1 MNNQIRHHK
10 RQDNFTILYNDFL
23 YGYGDVLSAQ
33 EKFILV
39 YFLSRPDGWKF
50 RINDLRK
57 YITDGEKTIRSAMKN
72 LTINGFISRVRD
84 KKMYCHYHFFDDPRE
99 NYIRD
104 YLLAEEQ
111 DQVLKKLYGVNR
123 KIEIEDDV
131 TENEKS
137 DLNEGEI
144 ENSPR
149 AQNRHADGNP
159 IPTVFPS
166 RAQNAHVQNRH
177 AQNRHAQNRQDIV
190 STDCSNNIYIN
201 HYPNFERWFNLY
213 PEEQRVQKRNALNI
227 WIDKGLEFFE
237 EEKLNLILKQTEAYA
252 RVIKLQNRK
261 SQFIKTSVNFLLEE
275 LYEDDYISQLKK
287 ITNKKKAVKAK
298 NDTSYKSTEQRF
310 KEAID
315 EIDSLDFSDFNIRI

>member
-57 YITDGEKTIRSAMKN
+57 YITNGETAIRTAMKN
-72 LTINGFISRVRD
+72 LVMNGFISRVRD
-84 KKMYCHYHFFDDPRE
+84 KKMFCHYHFFDDPRE

-104 YLLAEEQ
+104 YLLAEKQ
-111 DQVLKKLYGVNR
+111 DEVLKKLYGINR
-123 KIEIEDDV
+123 KTEIKDEKEDIK
-131 TENEKS
+131 NN
-137 DLNEGEI
+137 LNKI
-144 ENSPR
+144 ENCPRVGNPHVDKPPINPAFSPR
-149 AQNRHADGNP
+149 VENP
-159 IPTVFPS
+159 
-166 RAQNAHVQNRH
+166 HVENPH
-177 AQNRHAQNRQDIV
+177 VENPHVENPQDIV
-190 STDCSNNIYIN
+190 STDSNNIYID
-201 HYPNFERWFNLY
+201 HYPNFERWFKLY
-213 PEEQRVQKRNALNI
+213 PEQQQVQKRSALNV
-227 WIDKGLEFFE
+227 WIDKGLEFIE
-237 EEKLNLILKQTEAYA
+237 EEKLNLIFEQTEAYSS
-252 RVIKLQNRK
+252 VVNLQNRK

-275 LYEDDYISQLKK
+275 LYEDDYISQLGN
-287 ITNKKKAVKAK
+287 ITNKKKVVKAK

-315 EIDSLDFSDFNIRI
+315 EIDSLDFSDFDVRI

>member
-57 YITDGEKTIRSAMKN
+57 YITDGERTIRSAMKN
-72 LTINGFISRVRD
+72 LTINGFVSRVRD

-99 NYIRD
+99 NYIKD

-111 DQVLKKLYGVNR
+111 DQQLKKLYGINR
-123 KIEIEDDV
+123 KIEIEDEV
-131 TENEKS
+131 A
-137 DLNEGEI
+137 EI
-144 ENSPR
+144 ENFPR
-149 AQNRHADGNP
+149 M
-159 IPTVFPS
+159 
-166 RAQNAHVQNRH
+166 QNAHVDGSPILEAFSPRVQNAH
-177 AQNRHAQNRQDIV
+177 VENAHEQNAHEHSAQDIV
-190 STDCSNNIYIN
+190 STDSNNIYID
-201 HYPNFERWFNLY
+201 HYPNFERWFKLY
-213 PEEQRVQKRNALNI
+213 PEQQQVQKRSALNV
-227 WIDKGLEFFE
+227 WIDKGLEFIE
-237 EEKLNLILKQTEAYA
+237 EEKLNLIFKQTKAYSS
-252 RVIKLQNRK
+252 VVNLQNRK